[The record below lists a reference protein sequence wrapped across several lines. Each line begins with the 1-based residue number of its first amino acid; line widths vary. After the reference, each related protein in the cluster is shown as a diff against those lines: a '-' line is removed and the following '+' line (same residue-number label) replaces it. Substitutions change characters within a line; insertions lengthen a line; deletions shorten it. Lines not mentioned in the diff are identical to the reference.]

1 MKSALLGAACLLLA
15 ACSAPPNNPT
25 TSAPAA
31 QASGSSKTA
40 TVDLPPSYLFA
51 PASIEVKPGTTITW
65 TNHDNFTHSVQVQ
78 GQPAGVDSNVHM
90 MSPGQSTQITF
101 DKPGTYQYVCTLH
114 AQNMKGTV
122 VVDSA

>member
-1 MKSALLGAACLLLA
+1 MKSVLLGAACLLLA
-15 ACSAPPNNPT
+15 ACGAPPKAAPT
-25 TSAPAA
+25 SVPASTGA
-31 QASGSSKTA
+31 KTA
-40 TVDLPPSYLFA
+40 TVDLPPSYLFS

-78 GQPAGVDSNVHM
+78 GQPAGVDANVHM
-90 MSPGQSTQITF
+90 LSPGQTAQITF
-101 DKPGTYQYVCTLH
+101 DKPGTYEYLCTLH